1 MGLSSSKTK
10 TTQDQNTTQ
19 SGTTM
24 PITPDWLTQGLHG
37 QADRIGAYAQTD
49 PTQYV
54 APASSLQQQAWQ
66 AGANVGGWQPGNE
79 AGSMLALHAGMSGPN
94 TAGIYPQAS
103 QGGGKGVPGRATE
116 TGGFLPA
123 GSQGG
128 ANGNPALTGA
138 SQMGAYQN
146 PWDQQVVDTTL
157 AGFDRNAGQQHAA
170 MAAAA
175 ARNGAFGGSRYGIQE
190 GQFAADNGL
199 NRAGIEAQLRQ
210 QGFNTAAGYGMQD
223 AGAGNQMRQF
233 DAQQRDQALQRQL
246 QAAGLLYQ
254 GADSYGANNR
264 ADIGLQAQL
273 GDQQRGVDQAFR
285 AAPIGQ
291 LEELSNLYGNL
302 PYQALV
308 GQQVDT
314 TGTMHGTSVQK
325 SSPSL
330 FNSLMQLGQTAAM
343 FI

>member
-19 SGTTM
+19 HGTTM
-24 PITPDWLTQGLHG
+24 PIAPPWLTDALHS

-66 AGANVGGWQPGNE
+66 AGANVGGWQPGNM
-79 AGSMLALHAGMSGPN
+79 AGNALAMHAGMSGPN
-94 TAGIYPQAS
+94 TAGIYPH
-103 QGGGKGVPGRATE
+103 GGGKAPPG
-116 TGGFLPA
+116 TGGQFQLP
-123 GSQGG
+123 QGQQPG

-157 AGFDRNAGQQHAA
+157 AGFDRNTGQQHAA

-190 GQFAADNGL
+190 GQFAADSGL

-223 AGAGNQMRQF
+223 AASGNQMRQF
-233 DAQQRDQALQRQL
+233 DANQRDAALNRQL

-308 GQQVDT
+308 GQDVNS

-330 FNSLMQLGQTAAM
+330 FNTLMQLGSTAAM
-343 FI
+343 FL